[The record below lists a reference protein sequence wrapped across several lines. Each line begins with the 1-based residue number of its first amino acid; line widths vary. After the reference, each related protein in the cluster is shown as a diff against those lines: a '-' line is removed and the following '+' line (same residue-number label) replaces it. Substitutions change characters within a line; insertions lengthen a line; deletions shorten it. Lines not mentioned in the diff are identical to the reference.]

1 MFLDMSPKVMETK
14 AKINQ
19 WDLVKL
25 NRICSKKEIINKT
38 EKTAY
43 GMEKK
48 YLQMLQ
54 PTRY

>member
-1 MFLDMSPKVMETK
+1 MFLDMSPKVMETQ